1 MNAILS
7 LTGLSLVELCLIGA
21 AAVLLILWIILL
33 VVVISQKRRVNELN
47 DRITTFCQGA
57 DGASLE
63 NDILD
68 MFDENQEIRD
78 RLDQCDGRIQ
88 NLYWRMRST
97 IQKVGVIKYD
107 AFANMGGMLS
117 YAMILNCVH
126 SVDSCY
132 TYTKIVTDGRAD
144 VELGAEEAK
153 ALKMALDNFHP
164 NGRAESGISQNKA
177 DDRTPAETEY
187 SGKH

>member
-1 MNAILS
+1 
-7 LTGLSLVELCLIGA
+7 
-21 AAVLLILWIILL
+21 
-33 VVVISQKRRVNELN
+33 
-47 DRITTFCQGA
+47 
-57 DGASLE
+57 
-63 NDILD
+63 
-68 MFDENQEIRD
+68 
-78 RLDQCDGRIQ
+78 
-88 NLYWRMRST
+88 MRST

-117 YAMILNCVH
+117 YAIALLDENNNGMILNCVH

-164 NGRAESGISQNKA
+164 NGRAESGTSQNKPEDHGPA
-177 DDRTPAETEY
+177 GHGGGETPCLCGHDPGEEAPVPFR
-187 SGKH
+187 SRGPKL